1 MVNGM
6 VISATEPDTQ
16 TEFCL
21 SRLRKWSPA
30 CSIPPRLAA
39 SVSGLGVC
47 VVNSDVKICSERHIP
62 TNCAPIRAWIISR
75 DHLQQPRSIVRTEP
89 ISSLTET
96 QQKPE
101 LSPWVARAH
110 QTWESLSKRMTWH
123 RDKQVEG
130 HRTITI
136 THPLE
141 YPPSVIFFLIPF
153 LSESQDFW
161 RSNRLCIKQSFSIEA
176 IELRKNQGSIEP
188 N

>member
-1 MVNGM
+1 MVKGM

-30 CSIPPRLAA
+30 CAIPPRLAA
-39 SVSGLGVC
+39 SVSGLGVW

-141 YPPSVIFFLIPF
+141 YPPSVIFFLYLSF
-153 LSESQDFW
+153 LRVKISEEVIACV
-161 RSNRLCIKQSFSIEA
+161 SNNHFLLKR
-176 IELRKNQGSIEP
+176 
-188 N
+188 